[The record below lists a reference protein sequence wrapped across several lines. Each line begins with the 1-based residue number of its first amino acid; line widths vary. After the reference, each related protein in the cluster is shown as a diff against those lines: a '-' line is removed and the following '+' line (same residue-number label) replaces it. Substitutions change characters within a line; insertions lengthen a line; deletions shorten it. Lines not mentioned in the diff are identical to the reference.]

1 MRSVGRIR
9 LLSLLVLLLAGAPLF
24 ARGDVPPVQR
34 QSYYPGAIGKSIDE
48 KVAPG
53 NADVRERA
61 LQSNLEYGQDV
72 RPEAASPENPLT
84 PKVRAALRNLPPA
97 IHKLASQYVLA
108 VYLLEDDWGTATTEG
123 VQDDQGRWKYS
134 YVTLNL
140 TALTRTAN
148 AWTAWK
154 ENSAFRPDPKFQLHM
169 AIEAPD
175 GDTEENAIRFIFLHE
190 LGHVLGLGLG
200 VHGFWDD
207 EGLPALTRDSPFL
220 KISWQPNADQNALVS
235 RWAERFPRLNQ
246 LKFYRFD
253 KANHPLSDAESAYR
267 ALAQTDFPSLY
278 GVTNIYDDFA
288 ESFVIY
294 VHTRLMNRPYR
305 VDVSEG
311 GTRRLTYTS
320 CIVSGTCP
328 EKVKALEAALGLK

>member
-1 MRSVGRIR
+1 MKNVIQFRAAI
-9 LLSLLVLLLAGAPLF
+9 LAALLVVGAPL
-24 ARGDVPPVQR
+24 AAGAEVPSVQR
-34 QSYYPGAIGKSIDE
+34 LSYYPGAAGKSIDE

-61 LQSNLEYGQDV
+61 LQSNLEYGQDIK
-72 RPEAASPENPLT
+72 PEAAAADNPLI

-97 IHKLASQYVLA
+97 IRKLASQYVMA
-108 VYLLEDDWGTATTEG
+108 VYLLEEDWGTATTEG
-123 VQDDQGRWKYS
+123 VQDEQGQWKYS

-148 AWTAWK
+148 AWTEWK
-154 ENSAFRPDPKFQLHM
+154 ENSPFRPDPKHGVRM
-169 AIEAPD
+169 VIEAPE

-190 LGHVLGLGLG
+190 LGHVIGLGRG

-207 EGLPALTRDSPFL
+207 EGLPPATRDSPFL
-220 KISWQPNADQNALVS
+220 KISWQPNAQKTELVS
-235 RWAERFPRLNQ
+235 RWGERFPRLHQ

-253 KANHPLSDAESAYR
+253 KAPTPLADAEPIYR

-278 GVTNIYDDFA
+278 GATNIYDDFA

-305 VDVSEG
+305 VEVREG
-311 GTRRLTYTS
+311 ETVRFTYTS

-328 EKVKALEAALGLK
+328 EKVKALEAVLGLK